1 MLHAPAI
8 RTEGLGKQYRVP
20 PTERQ
25 HAPETAAAALALF
38 GRRILGGGGLL
49 QRRETFWALR
59 DVTFE
64 VGAGEV
70 IGIVGANGAGKT
82 TLLKLLARVTEPTEG
97 RAEVR
102 GRLGSLL
109 EVATGF
115 HPDLSGRDNIYLNGS
130 ILGMRRA
137 EINARFDDIVEFAGV
152 AKFLEMPV
160 KRYSS
165 GMYVRLAFSIAAHM
179 EPEVLLVDEVLS
191 VGDQAFQEKCLG
203 RLKDVTDSGRTVLF
217 VSHNLPS
224 LTSLCTRGIL
234 LEKGRVAMDGN
245 ITDVVNSYLARRRRA
260 SGGALQGLPRD
271 GTGEIRFRDVAI
283 TGEDGNPE
291 IYPDRPV
298 VISLAFSAQH
308 PVSAEALSLSVGIN
322 HGLGER
328 LITLWNRFDPG
339 QPLSDATIEDG
350 TEITCHIRSLPLR
363 PGRYPITLYLDRGGE
378 IIDRIDNQIDFTVL
392 PSDFFGTG
400 QLPSESQGAFMV
412 PHEWRVEGRAGV
424 TQWAERRTGTR

>member
-1 MLHAPAI
+1 MTPLAI
-8 RTEGLGKQYRVP
+8 LTEGLGKQYRVP
-20 PTERQ
+20 PNIDRRQ
-25 HAPETAAAALALF
+25 TPETAVGAFAA
-38 GRRILGGGGLL
+38 GTRRLVTGGSVLH
-49 QRRETFWALR
+49 RKDTFWALR
-59 DVTFE
+59 NLSLAI
-64 VGAGEV
+64 GAGEV
-70 IGIVGANGAGKT
+70 VGIVGANGAGKT

-137 EINARFDDIVEFAGV
+137 EITARFDEIVDFAGV
-152 AKFLEMPV
+152 EEFLDMPV

-165 GMYVRLAFSIAAHM
+165 GMYVRLAFSVAAHM
-179 EPEVLLVDEVLS
+179 EPEILLVDEVLS

-203 RLKDVTDSGRTVLF
+203 RLKDVTSSGRTVLF

-224 LTSLCTRGIL
+224 LTSLCKRGIL
-234 LEKGRVAMDGN
+234 LEHGRVVQDGP
-245 ITDVVNSYLARRRRA
+245 IDDVVNTYLSRRQRA
-260 SGGALQGLPRD
+260 SIGALEGLPRD
-271 GTGEIRFRDVAI
+271 GTGEIRFSEVSI
-283 TGEDGNPE
+283 TGEDGSPDV
-291 IYPDRPV
+291 YPDRPV
-298 VISLAFSAQH
+298 LISLTFSTER
-308 PVSAEALSLSVGIN
+308 PVPAETLSLSVGIN

-339 QPLSDATIEDG
+339 QPLNGTTIEEG
-350 TEITCHIRSLPLR
+350 TRIACTLPRLPLR

-378 IIDRIDNQIDFTVL
+378 ILDRIDNQVDFTVL
-392 PSDFFGTG
+392 PSDFYGTG

-412 PHEWRVEGRAGV
+412 PHEWRVERD
-424 TQWAERRTGTR
+424 TRRLKEASGLSAP